1 MKKIGSRTWGLLLFL
16 SLMATTSV
24 AQKVKVGY
32 DKSVDFSRFKT
43 YTWAKPTMPIS
54 RPALYAVVEG
64 SIDEALTNKGLNRVE
79 KDGDLVLIP
88 AGGIEYGV
96 GSAAA
101 TPIPSTYAGVPL
113 SYDATMWTGAGGTAS
128 LTNTYVPKGTL
139 QLQFLD
145 PHTSKI
151 LWNGT
156 VSEKLDAEKK
166 KESMERIQKAV
177 TKLMQQFPPNAPPS
191 K

>member
-1 MKKIGSRTWGLLLFL
+1 
-16 SLMATTSV
+16 MATTSL

-32 DKSVDFSRFKT
+32 DKSVDFSRYKT

-64 SIDEALTNKGLNRVE
+64 SIDEALTSKGLKRVE
-79 KDGDLVLIP
+79 KDGDLVLIS

-101 TPIPSTYAGVPL
+101 TPIPSTYAGVPV
-113 SYDATMWTGAGGTAS
+113 SFDATMWTGGSAN

-139 QLQFLD
+139 QLQFVD
-145 PHTSKI
+145 PHTNKI

-156 VSEKLDAEKK
+156 VSEKLDSQKK

-177 TKLMQQFPPNAPPS
+177 TKLIQEFPPSAAPS